1 MITDRLTK
9 LTNDYIAQ
17 TDDLI
22 QNRRPGEGIFGM
34 PDSAKSAPCHME
46 YYHNM
51 EAAVRE
57 LAGDKPDAE
66 SAEQLVRFLL
76 TAEEAFPCSQLA
88 SWTLLAVQRL
98 SLPLIPH
105 IPPEKRKE
113 LGSWFG
119 KKVPRLQRMPV
130 QQEIYKELKK

>member
-22 QNRRPGEGIFGM
+22 QNRRPGEGIFGL

-46 YYHNM
+46 YYKNM
-51 EAAVRE
+51 EAAVQE
-57 LAGDKPDAE
+57 IAGDKPD
-66 SAEQLVRFLL
+66 SDTAEQLVRFLL
-76 TAEEAFPCSQLA
+76 AVEDSFPCSQLA

-105 IPPEKRKE
+105 LSTDAKKD
-113 LGSWFG
+113 LSSWFG

>member
-22 QNRRPGEGIFGM
+22 QNRRPGEGIFGL
-34 PDSAKSAPCHME
+34 PDS
-46 YYHNM
+46 
-51 EAAVRE
+51 
-57 LAGDKPDAE
+57 DT
-66 SAEQLVRFLL
+66 AEQLVRFLL
-76 TAEEAFPCSQLA
+76 AAEDSFPCSQLA

-105 IPPEKRKE
+105 LSTDAKKD
-113 LGSWFG
+113 LSSWFG